1 MRMPCRLVLPLVLA
15 MILMTSCSTTAHETG
30 VSEDPG
36 HLPHDADVAVLIVNT
51 TSDQYPESVELWSRY
66 LASKP
71 RSFDIRSIKGGTDAE
86 RVLSDIGGLDGD
98 AVLFIYHGH
107 GGEGFMYL
115 GEGERLGYR
124 EVLEALS
131 SKGVPY
137 AIVVD
142 ACMSGSAEEAFRE
155 AAEVSDVPSLLV
167 ASCQA
172 DELSWNTLP
181 ERPGVPVSYMLRS
194 LLLFDLIPS
203 RIEGT
208 ESIQHPM
215 VLASDGEGRI
225 EEVGLPEPAY
235 ARIPEEYRFLL

>member
-1 MRMPCRLVLPLVLA
+1 MRMPCRLVLVLVFA
-15 MILMTSCSTTAHETG
+15 MMLMTSCSTTTREVDMSGNPQPLAN
-30 VSEDPG
+30 
-36 HLPHDADVAVLIVNT
+36 DADVAVLIVNT

-71 RSFDIRSIKGGTDAE
+71 GSFGIRSIKGGTDAE
-86 RVLSDIGGLDGD
+86 HVLSDIDGLEGD

-115 GEGERLGYR
+115 GGGERLGYR

-137 AIVVD
+137 ALVVD

-155 AAEVSDVPSLLV
+155 AAEASRVPSLLV

-215 VLASDGEGRI
+215 VLESDGEGWI
-225 EEVGLPEPAY
+225 EEIVLPEPTY